1 MAGSLNKVTI
11 IGNVGKEPEVRS
23 FQNGGRVASFSV
35 ATSERWKDK
44 QSGEQKERTEWHR
57 ISVLNENLVG
67 VVEKY
72 VRKGTK
78 LYLEGQLETRKWT
91 DKEGA
96 EKYST
101 EIVLRPYRGEL
112 LLLDKAGGGASMGND
127 NYGQDSLQ
135 ATGTSGSSGGAAGG
149 GSTAIPSDFDDE
161 IPF

>member
-11 IGNVGKEPEVRS
+11 IGNLGKDPEIRT

-35 ATSERWKDK
+35 ATSENWKDK
-44 QSGEQKERTEWHR
+44 QSGEKKERTEWHR
-57 ISVLNENLVG
+57 ISVLNEALVG

-72 VRKGTK
+72 VKKGTK
-78 LYLEGQLETRKWT
+78 LYLEGQLETRKYT
-91 DKEGA
+91 DASGV

-112 LLLDKAGGGASMGND
+112 LLLDRAGSGGSMGND
-127 NYGQDSLQ
+127 NYGQDSMPYA
-135 ATGTSGSSGGAAGG
+135 ATGTGGAIGG

>member
-1 MAGSLNKVTI
+1 MN
-11 IGNVGKEPEVRS
+11 
-23 FQNGGRVASFSV
+23 
-35 ATSERWKDK
+35 D
-44 QSGEQKERTEWHR
+44 
-57 ISVLNENLVG
+57 NLVG

-91 DKEGA
+91 DKDGV

-112 LLLDKAGGGASMGND
+112 ILLDRSGAGGASLGND
-127 NYGQDSLQ
+127 NGGQIEGGYQ
-135 ATGTSGSSGGAAGG
+135 ATGTTG
-149 GSTAIPSDFDDE
+149 GSTAIASDFDDE

>member
-11 IGNVGKEPEVRS
+11 IGNLGKDPEIRS
-23 FQNGGRVASFSV
+23 FQNGDRVASFSV

-44 QSGEQKERTEWHR
+44 SSGEQKEKTEWHR
-57 ISVLNENLVG
+57 VSVLNQNLVN

-72 VRKGTK
+72 VKKGTK

-91 DKEGA
+91 DKDGQ

-101 EIVLRPYRGEL
+101 EVVLRPYRGEL
-112 LLLDKAGGGASMGND
+112 LLLDRSGSGVGQGND
-127 NYGQDSLQ
+127 NYSQDISYQ
-135 ATGTSGSSGGAAGG
+135 ATGTGGSS
-149 GSTAIPSDFDDE
+149 AIPADFDDE